1 MNAILYFTQK
11 RKGLLPGRIG
21 TQDLLTDSGGKIQ
34 EKTVDTGLVG
44 LLEAELDARI
54 NIMNETAM
62 VTITDL
68 RGTII
73 YVNDL
78 FCEVS
83 GYARHEVIGRTHELI
98 RHPDLRDESVAAMW
112 KLVGEGKSWQGIVKS
127 LRKDRGLF
135 WTRTTVA
142 PVLDEKGVPT
152 KCIWVRNDITDLKQ
166 TELELYTAK
175 QRADQQLL
183 DNVKNACRI
192 QDAML
197 APEAEL
203 RAGLNDAFVL
213 FSPQQNVSGDFY
225 WFMHDKDETLLVL
238 GDGSGHGVSA
248 SFVSLI
254 TLTGVKYVAEGM
266 DIRDPGAVLTML
278 NGFLYRSLNKHKGS
292 GLTETVDMS
301 FCRFNRATRELTYA
315 SARSI
320 ICLLRDGQV
329 TRLERNDFSIGA
341 SAKGERTI
349 VSSKVQLVKGDRIY
363 RMSDGIVDQ
372 FGGERNKRLGSRHV
386 KELIAL
392 TGSLP
397 IQEQKEAIRKNFL
410 LWKGTNEQTD
420 DLSLLAFQVG

>member
-1 MNAILYFTQK
+1 MNAILYFTQQ
-11 RKGLLPGRIG
+11 RKQLLPGRIG
-21 TQDLLTDSGGKIQ
+21 TDLLTDSGGHV
-34 EKTVDTGLVG
+34 EKVADNGIVG

-54 NIMNETAM
+54 NILNQTSM

-78 FCEVS
+78 FCQVS
-83 GYARHEVIGRTHELI
+83 GYARHEVIGRTHEII
-98 RHPDLRDESVAAMW
+98 RHPELTDESIAAMW
-112 KLVGEGKSWQGIVKS
+112 KLIGNGQTWQSIVKS
-127 LRKDRGLF
+127 QRKDRKLF
-135 WTRTTVA
+135 WTRTTIA
-142 PVLDEKGVPT
+142 PVLDEKGVAT
-152 KCIWVRNDITDLKQ
+152 KCIWVRNDISDLKQ
-166 TELELYTAK
+166 TEHELYTAK

-183 DNVKNACRI
+183 DNVKNARRI

-197 APEAEL
+197 PGERDL
-203 RAGLNDAFVL
+203 REGLNKAFL
-213 FSPQQNVSGDFY
+213 IFSPQQNVSGDFY
-225 WFMHDKDETLLVL
+225 WFLHDTNESLLVL

-266 DIRDPGAVLTML
+266 DVRDPGAVLTLL

-301 FCRFNRATRELTYA
+301 FCRFNHVTRELTYA

-320 ICLLRDGQV
+320 IWLLRDGTV
-329 TRLERNDFSIGA
+329 TRLERDDVSIGTFP
-341 SAKGERTI
+341 KGECTI
-349 VSSKVQLVKGDRIY
+349 TSHKLQLQAGDRIFM
-363 RMSDGIVDQ
+363 MSDGIADQ
-372 FGGERNKRLGSRHV
+372 FGGERNKRFGSRHV
-386 KELIAL
+386 KELISL
-392 TGSLP
+392 TGNLP

-420 DLSLLAFQVG
+420 DLSLLAFQVE

>member
-1 MNAILYFTQK
+1 MNAIHYFTQK
-11 RKGLLPGRIG
+11 RKGLLTGRAG
-21 TQDLLTDSGGKIQ
+21 SQDLLTDSGGCL
-34 EKTVDTGLVG
+34 EKPADNGLVG

-54 NIMNETAM
+54 NILNQTSM

-78 FCEVS
+78 FCKVS
-83 GYARHEVIGRTHELI
+83 GFARHEVIGRTHELI
-98 RHPDLRDESVAAMW
+98 HHPDLKDESIAAMW
-112 KLVGEGKSWQGIVKS
+112 KLIGAGQSWQSIVKS
-127 LRKDRGLF
+127 YRKDRGIF

-142 PVLDEKGVPT
+142 PVLDEKGVPA
-152 KCIWVRNDITDLKQ
+152 KCIWVRSDITDLKQ
-166 TELELYTAK
+166 TEIELYTAK

-197 APEAEL
+197 PDEEEL
-203 RAGLNDAFVL
+203 RAELNDAFL
-213 FSPQQNVSGDFY
+213 IFSPQQNVSGDFY
-225 WFMHDKDETLLVL
+225 WFMHGTNETLLVL
-238 GDGSGHGVSA
+238 GDGAGHGVSA
-248 SFVSLI
+248 SFISLI

-266 DIRDPGAVLTML
+266 DVRDPGEALTML

-292 GLTETVDMS
+292 GLNETVDMS
-301 FCRFNRATRELTYA
+301 FCRFNHVTRELTYA
-315 SARSI
+315 SARSM
-320 ICLLRDGQV
+320 ICLLRNGEV
-329 TRLERNDFSIGA
+329 TRLERAEVSIGA
-341 SAKGERTI
+341 SGKGECTI
-349 VSSKVQLVKGDRIY
+349 VSHKLQLEKGDRVY
-363 RMSDGIVDQ
+363 LMSDGIADQ
-372 FGGERNKRLGSRHV
+372 FGGARNKRLGTRNV

-392 TGSLP
+392 TGNLP